1 MSLPPAPAPFTDA
14 DYELIATAVLE
25 TARGRWFLSEH
36 ARRNRH
42 ADTRL
47 VLQAIERL
55 EHSIAQRA
63 NAIEADRMHLNLID
77 MMKAIART
85 KAEIAVLKPAGETGG
100 KIEDASSELDAI
112 VGTTEKATSDI
123 LAAAERIQEIA
134 WTMREQGIDASICD
148 LIDAHTTEVYT
159 ACSFQDLTGQRI
171 RKVINVMRFLEARID
186 AMIKIWRLDDI
197 EMVAVDVTD
206 AAPSLTNGP
215 AMPGEGL
222 QQQAIDALLADQG
235 TEDVFWC
242 DSEKNGSHDS
252 RNLGDFDLDDL
263 EVLQPAR
270 DQKPAPAASD
280 GRARIPAT
288 APLAS
293 PPGPRAGKPA
303 DSMAAREEGV
313 QSLTPA
319 ERQALF
325 S

>member
-1 MSLPPAPAPFTDA
+1 MSLPPVPAPFTDA

-47 VLQAIERL
+47 VLRAIERL
-55 EHSIAQRA
+55 EHAIAQRA
-63 NAIEADRMHLNLID
+63 NALEADRMHLNLID
-77 MMKAIART
+77 MMKAITRT
-85 KAEIAVLKPAGETGG
+85 KAEIAVLKPAGDSGG

-134 WTMREQGIDASICD
+134 WTMREQGIDASVCD
-148 LIDAHTTEVYT
+148 LIDAHTTEIYT

-171 RKVINVMRFLEARID
+171 HKVINVMRFLEARID
-186 AMIKIWRLDDI
+186 AMIKIWRLDDL
-197 EMVAVDVTD
+197 EMVAVDRD
-206 AAPSLTNGP
+206 PAAPSPTNGP
-215 AMPGEGL
+215 AMPGEGFE
-222 QQQAIDALLADQG
+222 QQAIDDFLAVER

-242 DSEKNGSHDS
+242 DSEKNGGRDS
-252 RNLGDFDLDDL
+252 RNLSDFDLDDL
-263 EVLQPAR
+263 EVLEPAR
-270 DQKPAPAASD
+270 DEMPVPVAPEGLAKA
-280 GRARIPAT
+280 PAT
-288 APLAS
+288 ALAS
-293 PPGPRAGKPA
+293 PQSPKAEKPA
-303 DSMAAREEGV
+303 DSMAAADEGV